1 MAEKLLYR
9 NQTGIESLISIQ
21 FAWQPFMQDAF

>member
-9 NQTGIESLISIQ
+9 NQTGIESLLSIQ
-21 FAWQPFMQDAF
+21 FAWLPFMQAAF